1 MLQIHHFGTFARQ
14 FFSLPPPTDEVSAR
28 VVLTT
33 IDAAVLKA
41 TSSPTGPIHVNCP
54 FREPLANN
62 VKTFNRNCVKGLE
75 LWMSSAE
82 PFTRYIPPQKS
93 LPSSNTYSDVTEVIE
108 LIQGAKNGV
117 LVLGSMH
124 KEDDMWA
131 ALILAKH
138 LQWPVVVDVQS
149 GLRLRKY
156 ASSFLNKKD
165 TFFVDQLDQM
175 LQSDSIRDWMKADVI
190 VQVDQILY
198 LNCSS
203 IKVKC

>member
-1 MLQIHHFGTFARQ
+1 M
-14 FFSLPPPTDEVSAR
+14 
-28 VVLTT
+28 
-33 IDAAVLKA
+33 
-41 TSSPTGPIHVNCP
+41 
-54 FREPLANN
+54 
-62 VKTFNRNCVKGLE
+62 
-75 LWMSSAE
+75 
-82 PFTRYIPPQKS
+82 
-93 LPSSNTYSDVTEVIE
+93 IE

-156 ASSFLNKKD
+156 VSSFLNKKD

-175 LQSDSIRDWMKADVI
+175 LQSDSVKDWMKADVI

-198 LNCSS
+198 LNL
-203 IKVKC
+203 